1 MSSEQMASCLRKA
14 FRALTRRNR
23 RRVGDG
29 TSDDVPEESEALS
42 SRELNNSPPSTTS
55 ELDHL

>member
-1 MSSEQMASCLRKA
+1 MSERMASWLRKA

-23 RRVGDG
+23 QNVGDG
-29 TSDDVPEESEALS
+29 TSDDVPEGSEALS
-42 SRELNNSPPSTTS
+42 SRELHNPPPSTTS